1 MGARVARLASG
12 SLELECNMRWQRILR
27 VFLFVSMTVTIAFT
41 MDAGTHAGR
50 TTDRGPQGNI
60 LLLIIDDAGFD
71 QLTSFNYDRRTGLPN
86 AIDPA
91 RTPTLD
97 AIARRGVRFMNTWA
111 MPDCSPSRST
121 LFTGRYPMRTGVMNA
136 CLPSDLPVSQ
146 VSPYEVTIAE
156 ILEDQGY
163 QQHYVGKWHLGDPT
177 LNPAGPAMTFAAGFP
192 SFDGTPYGGPAFI
205 DRTLAGQLSTDAQG
219 IYSCGFPIDPF
230 TNEPA
235 ICACAYAST
244 GDGDDPVPQWTDAR
258 PGFDAIDCLASGGVP
273 MVESNGEPIMT
284 GSADAWSRIEF
295 TDSAT
300 DSEFWN
306 GYYVMPRAQV
316 DSPEAILDVQRGYA
330 TTLDTD
336 RAIDW
341 MQNERMPD
349 RPWFLTVSYE
359 SIHTPYQQA
368 PNDLRIPGRS
378 WPRDL
383 PQVCASQNWVSPGE
397 VEGAQRELT
406 RQMLEG
412 IDLEVRR
419 LLVDSEVAV
428 FEGDELVS
436 IDPSVTIIM
445 IGDNG
450 TYYPSVEYPFD
461 FARAKAT
468 VYQTGVSVPLSVTG
482 SIVEQPGRINR
493 NLVNIADLF
502 VLLGELAGVDVL
514 DEVPPTHIIDGKPML
529 RYLVDAGDVPPART
543 INFAQLGENQ
553 HPLGTVYGPC
563 VFESLGVCTDS
574 ILFSQSLCEDSGGVW
589 YGPGSDF
596 DCGTSKRPLDC
607 ATCLQLEDAPGFPET
622 FTILPLAQEAVTD
635 GRFKLIQNHIETDS
649 GSAITFE
656 FYDLRDCPAADRLPG
671 ELGIDYGENA
681 PAGLDCSLPL
691 DDLGPIQT
699 AAFLDLYQALQD
711 QLQSEI
717 PCPGD
722 GNLDK
727 RVDAADIGG
736 LLQYWGPQS
745 SVYDLNQDAVTDVI
759 DLGLLLVY
767 WNPDCTR

>member
-1 MGARVARLASG
+1 MQWQFFLRSVLIAASSTAIVCTASDSAHASHVAERG
-12 SLELECNMRWQRILR
+12 SER
-27 VFLFVSMTVTIAFT
+27 
-41 MDAGTHAGR
+41 
-50 TTDRGPQGNI
+50 NI

-71 QLTSFNYDRRTGLPN
+71 QLTSFNYDRKTGEPN
-86 AIDPA
+86 GINPA

-97 AIARRGVRFMNTWA
+97 AIARGGVRFMNTWA

-121 LFTGRYPMRTGVMNA
+121 LFTGRFPMRTGVLNA

-156 ILEDQGY
+156 ILENRGY

-219 IYSCGFPIDPF
+219 IYSCGFPVDPF

-235 ICACAYAST
+235 ECACAYET
-244 GDGDDPVPQWTDAR
+244 PIPDGDAPGLPWTDAR
-258 PGFDAIDCLASGGVP
+258 RGFDALDCLASGGVP

-284 GSADAWSRIEF
+284 GSYDAWSRIEF

-316 DSPEAILDVQRGYA
+316 DSPEATLSVQRGYA
-330 TTLDTD
+330 TILDTD

-341 MQNERMPD
+341 MQNERTPD
-349 RPWFLTVSYE
+349 QPWFLTVSYE

-368 PNDLRIPGRS
+368 PNDLRMPGPS
-378 WPRDL
+378 WPSDF
-383 PQVCASQNWVSPGE
+383 PQVCADQNWVSPEE
-397 VEGAQRELT
+397 VELAQRELT

-436 IDPSVTIIM
+436 IDPSVTIVM

-450 TYYPSVEYPFD
+450 TYYPSVEAPFD

-468 VYQTGVSVPLSVTG
+468 VYQTGVCVPLSVTG
-482 SIVEQPGRINR
+482 SIVEQPGRINQ

-502 VLLGELAGVDVL
+502 VLLGEIAGVDVV
-514 DEVPPTHIIDGKPML
+514 DEVPPTHIIDGRPML
-529 RYLVDAGDVPPART
+529 RYVVDAGDVPPART

-574 ILFSQSLCEDSGGVW
+574 ILYSQLLCEDSGGVW
-589 YGPGSDF
+589 YGPGSGF
-596 DCGTSKRPLDC
+596 NCGTSARPLDC
-607 ATCLQLEDAPGFPET
+607 ATCLELEDAPGYPGSFS
-622 FTILPLAQEAVTD
+622 ILPLAQEAVTD
-635 GRFKLIQNHIETDS
+635 GRFKLIQNHIETGS

-656 FYDLRDCPAADRLPG
+656 FYDLRDCPFADNLPG
-671 ELGIDYGENA
+671 ELGIDYGETA
-681 PAGLDCSLPL
+681 PPGLDCSLPL
-691 DDLGPIQT
+691 DDLDPVQT
-699 AAFLDLYQALQD
+699 IAFLELYEALQE

-767 WNPDCTR
+767 WNPDCTQ